1 MHVDRRLDNV
11 SARQLYS
18 AVGQVNL
25 IHRYY
30 ELFRERGIVYCNM
43 RRTPFYERMPMQPD
57 VVLADLIRV
66 FHPGLLTGHKPVF
79 YELLP

>member
-1 MHVDRRLDNV
+1 
-11 SARQLYS
+11 
-18 AVGQVNL
+18 
-25 IHRYY
+25 
-30 ELFRERGIVYCNM
+30 
-43 RRTPFYERMPMQPD
+43 MQPD